1 VNQLRAAVVVKADMV
16 FLLAVVVGF
25 AFGAADQYLGTIHVT
40 SVAGTW
46 TISVSLMSA
55 PWLLLPFVF
64 GATQRRPSRAVL
76 LGLASTLAAFA
87 GYYAMTVSPAEGVA
101 LANAPQAAVNVIRA
115 NLVPANPVIPAGFV
129 TGPLFGLLGQ
139 RWRVHRS
146 WSGPLLVAGAFLLEP
161 LAHQARGDL
170 LGPSW
175 IWAAEVALGVC
186 LLAYFFV
193 STSGRDRAPRPA

>member
-1 VNQLRAAVVVKADMV
+1 MI
-16 FLLAVVVGF
+16 FLLAMVVGF
-25 AFGAADQYLGTIHVT
+25 AFGAADQYLGTIHIT

-55 PWLLLPFVF
+55 PWLLLPFAF
-64 GATQRRPSRAVL
+64 GATQERARRAMLV
-76 LGLASTLAAFA
+76 GLASTLAAFA

-101 LANAPQAAVNVIRA
+101 LANAPQAAVNVVRA
-115 NLVPANPVIPAGFV
+115 NLVPANPVIPAGLV

-139 RWRVHRS
+139 RWRVQRS
-146 WSGPLLVAGAFLLEP
+146 WTGPVLVAGAFLLEP
-161 LAHQARGDL
+161 FAHEVRGNL

-186 LLAYFFV
+186 LLGYFLV
-193 STSGRDRAPRPA
+193 STSGRGRTPRPA